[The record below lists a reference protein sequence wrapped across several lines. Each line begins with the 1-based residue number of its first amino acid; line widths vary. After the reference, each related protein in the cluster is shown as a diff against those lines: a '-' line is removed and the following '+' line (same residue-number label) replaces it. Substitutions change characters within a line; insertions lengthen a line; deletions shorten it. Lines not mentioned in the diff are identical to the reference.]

1 MLASVMPMRLVMTE
15 QRRGTAPPEI
25 RDLGPQP
32 TVCVRVAE
40 PTSRLGE
47 LFGELLP
54 LVAERIADLGGE
66 TAGPPYGRYYA
77 YTREHVD
84 LEIGVPVVA
93 PVGNLPPAGEAP
105 RGELAAGELPGGR
118 AAIVEHLG
126 SYETLNQAYGRLEAW
141 LHERGEQPGHGP
153 WESYIDDPAEVP
165 DASQLRTE
173 VIWPLA

>member
-1 MLASVMPMRLVMTE
+1 MPVQQAMTE
-15 QRRGTAPPEI
+15 ERPAIAPPEI

-54 LVAERIADLGGE
+54 LVAKRVADLGGE

-84 LEIGVPVVA
+84 VEIGVPVVA
-93 PVGNLPPAGEAP
+93 PVGNLPPASEVP

-118 AAIVEHLG
+118 AAMVEHVG
-126 SYETLNQAYGRLEAW
+126 SYEALNQAYSRLEAW
-141 LHERGEQPGHGP
+141 LQERGEEPGEGP
-153 WESYIDDPAEVP
+153 WESYVDDPAEVQ
-165 DASQLRTE
+165 DSSQLRTE
-173 VIWPLA
+173 VVWPLA